1 MEDQN
6 KNMAPVEQY
15 EEEIDLMELLR
26 KLLAKWKYLLKFTVC
41 AGVFGFII
49 ALSIVKNYTA
59 SATLA
64 PEVVSRT
71 GGALSSLATMA
82 GININSTNTAD
93 AVYPEI
99 YPNVVGSTAFV
110 VELFSTPV
118 KFKLKDET
126 VETDYYTYL
135 KEYNKSPWW
144 SYVLSAP
151 IKALSWF
158 IGLFREKQE
167 KIEGYA
173 NMDATALTYEQA
185 GMVDAIKKLVSVS
198 VDNKTSIISL
208 SVSAQHPEVA
218 YQMVEVVIEKL
229 QSYVTGYRTEKSR
242 KDLAYYEELCS
253 EAEADYF
260 ESQQRYASYVDANQG
275 VVLQR
280 VLTERERLQNDVDLK
295 FNLYNTC
302 AQNVQMAK
310 AKLQQ
315 ETPVFAVITPATTP
329 LKSSNSRMTPLV
341 AITFLGFCC
350 AAAWVLFIKDFLAK
364 FKNTDNEKE

>member
-1 MEDQN
+1 MENQN
-6 KNMAPVEQY
+6 INNIPEEQ
-15 EEEIDLMELLR
+15 EIDLMELFR
-26 KLLAKWKYLLKFTVC
+26 KLLKNWRYLLKFTIC

-49 ALSIVKNYTA
+49 ALSVVKKYNA

-64 PEVVSRT
+64 PEVVART
-71 GGALSSLATMA
+71 GGSLASMAALA
-82 GININSTNTAD
+82 GININSTNTID
-93 AVYPEI
+93 AVYPEV
-99 YPNVVGSTAFV
+99 YPNVVKSTAFIV
-110 VELFSTPV
+110 DLFATPV
-118 KFKLKDET
+118 EFELKDET
-126 VETDYYTYL
+126 IRTDYYTYL
-135 KEYNKSPWW
+135 KEYNRSPWW
-144 SYVLSAP
+144 SYVIKAP
-151 IKALSWF
+151 FQALSWF
-158 IGLFREKQE
+158 IGLFREKIE
-167 KIEGYA
+167 EVEGYA
-173 NMDATALTYEQA
+173 NVDATALTYEQA
-185 GMVDAIKKLVSVS
+185 EMVKAISKLISVS

-208 SVSAQHPEVA
+208 SVSAQHPAVA
-218 YQMVEVVIEKL
+218 YQMVEEVIVKL

-260 ESQQRYASYVDANQG
+260 DAQQRYANYVDANHG

-280 VLTERERLQNDVDLK
+280 VKTEQERLQNEVTLK

-329 LKSSNSRMTPLV
+329 LKSSNSRMMPLV

-364 FKNTDNEKE
+364 FKSE